1 MASLTTTKCDKAF
14 EIKRWLVLSLP
25 HISITP
31 FVIMIRVVPLA
42 PMNAALNYFPIS
54 VDMFR
59 AAALQL
65 FQLPFMV
72 AVVTGVYSIIL
83 PINFGTCLGAFWRS
97 LSFSEL
103 RRKETQKWDL
113 QQSCC
118 HGENVSKAKAG
129 QCIARLLGNYRQSN
143 SGSDFFNMY
152 FKPSIAIKNCL
163 DRYKN
168 SCLET

>member
-14 EIKRWLVLSLP
+14 KIKRWLVLILP

-54 VDMFR
+54 LDMFR

-72 AVVTGVYSIIL
+72 AVVTGMYSIIL
-83 PINFGTCLGAFWRS
+83 PINLVLA
-97 LSFSEL
+97 SEL
-103 RRKETQKWDL
+103 FGGLCRFLSCGGKRHRNETCSNLVVMGRMSVKPRQGNALLDYWVIIVNQIADPTFL
-113 QQSCC
+113 TCI
-118 HGENVSKAKAG
+118 SKPA
-129 QCIARLLGNYRQSN
+129 L
-143 SGSDFFNMY
+143 
-152 FKPSIAIKNCL
+152 P
-163 DRYKN
+163 
-168 SCLET
+168 